1 MYRINFDGLKDA
13 AHIIHCFMTNTLLV
27 RPECTMW
34 NSTGAPSTIV
44 NNGAPFM
51 TEKDLFR
58 KIIRA
63 ASSTIS
69 CVASTDPAD
78 TRRVVLTY
86 ASGLDFMVLNF
97 PQANGRLTAAERK
110 IVEDMGKAQ

>member
-1 MYRINFDGLKDA
+1 
-13 AHIIHCFMTNTLLV
+13 
-27 RPECTMW
+27 
-34 NSTGAPSTIV
+34 
-44 NNGAPFM
+44 M

-69 CVASTDPAD
+69 CVASTDIAD

-86 ASGLDFMVLNF
+86 APGLDFMVLNF
-97 PQANGRLTAAERK
+97 PQANGRLTTTERQ
-110 IVEDMGKAQ
+110 VMEDIGIATE

>member
-1 MYRINFDGLKDA
+1 MYRIDFDGLKDA
-13 AHIIHCFMTNTLLV
+13 ARIIHCFMTNASLIK
-27 RPECTMW
+27 PECTIW
-34 NSTGAPSTIV
+34 SGSGETSTIG
-44 NNGAPFM
+44 NDSGDFM

-69 CVASTDPAD
+69 CVASTDLAD

-86 ASGLDFMVLNF
+86 APGLDYMVLNF
-97 PQANGRLTAAERK
+97 PQANGRLTVAERK
-110 IVEDMGKAQ
+110 IIEDIISVQ